1 MESFAAISVLDAL
14 ANSLKEILLS
24 TAKEILRN
32 QKKKIQPLVT
42 NEVLGLCDQ
51 RRQLRRQKYKSIEAG
66 LK

>member
-14 ANSLKEILLS
+14 ANSLKEMLLS

-42 NEVLGLCDQ
+42 NEVLDLCDQ
-51 RRQLRRQKYKSIEAG
+51 KWPLRQQKHTSTEAG
-66 LK
+66 V